1 MSLLIDAATK
11 HQAGELAEAAKLYN
25 EYIEK
30 NAESVEA
37 LSLFGL
43 CMQGMG
49 NLRHAETLFSKALS
63 AVLTSKRG
71 QTRDTKDALES
82 TTHKTPSAKS
92 SAWRKKLFVLDE
104 LPLSGR

>member
-1 MSLLIDAATK
+1 MSLLIDAAKK

-49 NLRHAETLFSKALS
+49 DRKHH
-63 AVLTSKRG
+63 
-71 QTRDTKDALES
+71 RDLVFKSVECRQ
-82 TTHKTPSAKS
+82 HKI
-92 SAWRKKLFVLDE
+92 
-104 LPLSGR
+104 

>member
-30 NAESVEA
+30 NAGSLEA

-43 CMQGMG
+43 CMHDMG
-49 NLRHAETLFSKALS
+49 NYRRAETLFSLALR
-63 AVLTSKRG
+63 ADN
-71 QTRDTKDALES
+71 TRFD
-82 TTHKTPSAKS
+82 
-92 SAWRKKLFVLDE
+92 LFI
-104 LPLSGR
+104 